1 MDIKLTQLFFAF
13 FLRTEFVDIADTE
26 KEIRKLV
33 YGFDK
38 ANKQTFPNIQFPQR
52 VPTPNLPLFSLVF
65 NQQTIT
71 VHKDKIEYSLN
82 GIYDDKDYD
91 DCIGFFAATVKP
103 IVSFCT
109 SEDNICSRVGI
120 VNNTFIVTDNQDDLI
135 KKSFFKENI
144 SNINNITLSYIR
156 YNKYEDINIVELNS
170 ISQGILNTKPSQ
182 NGILIIRDINIPQKR
197 KKITESD
204 IDIFIKNAFPCI
216 KKSSMI
222 KDIS

>member
-38 ANKQTFPNIQFPQR
+38 ANKQTFPNIQFPQG

-156 YNKYEDINIVELNS
+156 YNK
-170 ISQGILNTKPSQ
+170 
-182 NGILIIRDINIPQKR
+182 
-197 KKITESD
+197 
-204 IDIFIKNAFPCI
+204 
-216 KKSSMI
+216 
-222 KDIS
+222 